1 MECLKFSAQWCAPCK
16 VYAKTFERVEKM
28 DDFKNV
34 EFKVYDVDSDEG
46 EDLAIK
52 YQIRSVPTTI
62 ILDDNENVIG
72 RIQGNVQES
81 VLVKALKD
89 NMTEKKD

>member
-1 MECLKFSAQWCAPCK
+1 MVVKKFSAQWCGPCK

-34 EFKVYDVDSDEG
+34 EFKVYDVDSDDG

-52 YQIRSVPTTI
+52 YQIRSVQTTI